1 MVGSWLNHGWIMV
14 GSWLDHG
21 WIMVGSW
28 LDHGWFMV
36 RSWLD
41 HGKLKHNNRRMM
53 EVALIG
59 IVISALAY
67 VSINTAGHCVRWNK
81 NG

>member
-1 MVGSWLNHGWIMV
+1 M
-14 GSWLDHG
+14 LDHG

-28 LDHGWFMV
+28 LDHGFIMV
-36 RSWLD
+36 GSWLD
-41 HGKLKHNNRRMM
+41 HVGIWIMVGSWLDYDWFKHNVRRMM